1 MKLVVWDVDGT
12 LVDSRALILEC
23 CQHALVQAGL
33 PAPDYEAVRQIVG
46 LSLGHALSV
55 LAPSLDAAGVEQAEA
70 DYKDRFRQHRA
81 RPNFHEP
88 LFAGA
93 DEALRRL
100 SAEGRLQAVATGKS
114 RRGVEAILEMHGWS
128 DLFGST
134 HCADDGPGKP
144 DPAMLLAAMA
154 QAGAAAD
161 ETMMIGDTVHD
172 IRMAL
177 AAGVYAQG
185 VAWGFNTEAE
195 LQAAGAHH
203 VAHDFISLN
212 NQLDAFFAGDLMEAQ
227 P

>member
-1 MKLVVWDVDGT
+1 MKLIVWDVDGT

-23 CQHALVQAGL
+23 CQYALVQAGL
-33 PAPDYEAVRQIVG
+33 PSPDYEAVRQIVG

-55 LAPSLDAAGVEQAEA
+55 LAPSLDVAGVQKAEE
-70 DYKDRFRQHRA
+70 DYKVRFREHRA
-81 RPNFHEP
+81 IPGFREP

-100 SAEGRLQAVATGKS
+100 SGEGRLQAVATGKS
-114 RRGVEAILEMHGWS
+114 RRGVESILEMHGWS

-144 DPAMLLAAMA
+144 NPAMLLAAMA
-154 QAGAAAD
+154 AAGARPE

-195 LQAAGAHH
+195 LRAAGAHD
-203 VAHDFISLN
+203 VAHDFVSLN
-212 NQLDAFFAGDLMEAQ
+212 KRLDAFFADEPLEAQ
-227 P
+227 A